1 MDKNKQLYEKQS
13 NQYNPFFPIVRLEDI
28 IETISDKSI
37 QWILNNYNHIYV
49 EYSESIAITRN
60 KVPSL
65 LRRNGLWIS
74 YNTGKDIITE
84 WYQGKNVNIND
95 YNQWTDDANW
105 AKFEPLADG
114 KVTYQHLSH
123 ALKQLM
129 GKGNN
134 ITNFPDEEDI
144 TTDGNV
150 LSFKDREYDTN
161 NFSGLG
167 KVILRKNIVLD
178 DGVYKNILTQDMINK
193 SNTIYKIRYSFDLN
207 GSEINIPE
215 GCVLD
220 FQGGKIT
227 NGIINLQATQIIPN
241 GCVASDYIAA
251 AIKGTYR
258 KGQSI
263 FDTSLNKPIWWTGS
277 KWVDATGANV

>member
-1 MDKNKQLYEKQS
+1 MNNKQLYEKQS
-13 NQYNPFFPIVRLEDI
+13 NQYNPFFPIVRLDDI

-49 EYSESIAITRN
+49 EYSESVAITRN

-105 AKFEPLADG
+105 AKFEPLADS

-144 TTDGNV
+144 TSDGTV

-167 KVILRKNIVLD
+167 RIILRKNIVLD

-193 SNTIYKIRYSFDLN
+193 PNTIYEIRYGFDLN

-215 GCVLD
+215 SCVLD
-220 FQGGKIT
+220 FQGGKII
-227 NGIINLQATQIIPN
+227 NGTINMRNTKILPQ
-241 GCVASDYIAA
+241 GCVVEDYIAA
-251 AIKGTYR
+251 YIEEDYTQ
-258 KGQSI
+258 GQCF
-263 FDTSLNKPIWWTGS
+263 FDKNINKPKWWTGT
-277 KWVDATGANV
+277 KWIDATGVDV